1 MKSKRFYLTIFM
13 VSLLS
18 AFLGVF
24 IFSQVIGISQQ
35 KEIIHIESSPIAQY
49 TSLPSYPKTSS
60 LPDLTQA
67 AESSVHS
74 VVHVRTKGKA
84 RATQSYP
91 DNPIFEYFF
100 GPRGFGDNYSQPVMG
115 SGSGV
120 IISKDG
126 YIVTNNHVIKD
137 ANEIEITLNDN
148 RTFNA
153 EIVGKDPN
161 TDIALLKIDATDLQF
176 MQYGNSDD
184 LKIGEWVLAVG
195 NPFNLTSTVTAGIVS
210 AKSRSIQILG
220 QMSIE
225 SFIQTDAAV
234 NPGNSGGA
242 LVDTSGRLVGI
253 NTAIASQT
261 GSYSG
266 YSFAVPVSIVQKV
279 IADLL
284 EYGEVQRGLLGIN
297 IRNIDNE
304 LIKEKKLETTTGV
317 YVVNAID
324 GGGAKEAGIKE
335 GDIIISVNGELVNT
349 VPQLQER
356 ISRHRPGDKVN
367 IEVLRSGKNKNFTVT
382 LRNIHGNTEIVKM
395 SERSTILGANFEI
408 LTDSEKQKFGIKNGL
423 KVVKLNEG
431 KLKEAGIK
439 EGYIIIQANRVPIN
453 NESDLNKVLE
463 VVNDGL
469 FLTGRYPNGKVAY
482 YAINLQD

>member
-1 MKSKRFYLTIFM
+1 MKNRKFYLTIFL

-18 AFLGVF
+18 AFLG
-24 IFSQVIGISQQ
+24 IFMFSHFFGATS
-35 KEIIHIESSPIAQY
+35 KEIIHVETVPLAQY
-49 TSLPSYPKTSS
+49 TSLPSYPKTSTY
-60 LPDLTQA
+60 PDLTEA

-74 VVHVRTKGKA
+74 VVHVRTKGKS
-84 RATQSYP
+84 RTTQSYP
-91 DNPIFEYFF
+91 DNPLFEFFF
-100 GPRGFGDNYSQPVMG
+100 GPRGFGEEYSQPVMG

-126 YIVTNNHVIKD
+126 FIVTNNHVIKD
-137 ANEIEITLNDN
+137 ANEIEVTLNDN
-148 RTFNA
+148 RTFSA
-153 EIVGKDPN
+153 SIVGKDPT

-242 LVDTSGRLVGI
+242 LVDITGRLVGI

-279 IADLL
+279 VADLL

-297 IRNIDNE
+297 IRNIDNQ
-304 LIKEKKLETTTGV
+304 LIKEKKIDVTTGV

-335 GDIIISVNGELVNT
+335 GDIIISVNDEAVNT

-356 ISRHRPGDKVN
+356 ISRFRPGDKVN
-367 IEVLRSGKNKNFTVT
+367 IELIRNGKNRTFAVT
-382 LRNIHGNTEIVKM
+382 LRNIHGNTEIIKL
-395 SERSTILGANFEI
+395 SDRSSILGANFEI
-408 LTDSEKQKFGIKNGL
+408 LTNNEKQKLGIKNGL

-439 EGYIIIQANRVPIN
+439 DGYIITQANRVPIN
-453 NESDLNKVLE
+453 SESDLNKVIE

-469 FLTGRYPNGKVAY
+469 FLSGLYPNGKIAY